1 MIVNKNFIISRNV
14 KAEVS
19 VDPAELFFLKFVI
32 VLLYNYAC
40 FISVYECAKVLEI
53 RFRQIANI
61 WY

>member
-1 MIVNKNFIISRNV
+1 MIVNKNFIISRKV

-19 VDPAELFFLKFVI
+19 LDHAELFFLKFVI
-32 VLLYNYAC
+32 DLIYNFAG

-61 WY
+61 